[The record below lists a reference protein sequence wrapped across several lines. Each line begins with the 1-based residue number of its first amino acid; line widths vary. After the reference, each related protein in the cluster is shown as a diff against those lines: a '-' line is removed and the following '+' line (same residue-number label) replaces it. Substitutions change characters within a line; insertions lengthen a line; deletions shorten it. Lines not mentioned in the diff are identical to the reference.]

1 MGVWAPLRKSDLGDS
16 AGQEVQLRAVSGLDA
31 KLEAA
36 LLKDK
41 HFLLL
46 LDATMLRVL
55 QGGL

>member
-1 MGVWAPLRKSDLGDS
+1 MGDS

-46 LDATMLRVL
+46 LDATVLRVL